1 MKAKCVWT
9 SETVESV
16 PGRFWETDCG
26 QGVYLT
32 DIDGPKADG
41 MLYCAWCG
49 NKIKEKRVVIS
60 EEKQ

>member
-9 SETVESV
+9 SETVESSY
-16 PGRFWETDCG
+16 WETDSG
-26 QGVYLT
+26 QNVYFT
-32 DIDGPKADG
+32 DVDGPKADG

>member
-1 MKAKCVWT
+1 MKTKKCVWT
-9 SETVESV
+9 SEVESSY
-16 PGRFWETDCG
+16 WETDCG
-26 QGVYLT
+26 QGVYFT
-32 DIDGPKADG
+32 DVDGPKADG

>member
-16 PGRFWETDCG
+16 PCLFWETDCG
-26 QGVYLT
+26 QSVYIT
-32 DIDGPKADG
+32 YVDGPKADG

-60 EEKQ
+60 EEKP